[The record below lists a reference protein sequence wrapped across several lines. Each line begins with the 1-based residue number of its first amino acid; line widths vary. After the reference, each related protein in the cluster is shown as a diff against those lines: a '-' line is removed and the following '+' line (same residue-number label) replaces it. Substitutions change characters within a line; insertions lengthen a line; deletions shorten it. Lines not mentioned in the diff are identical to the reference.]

1 MVDWL
6 SIKFAIFALLI
17 ACGIMIRV
25 FGKPIGPALRT
36 VLAQGSTPELE
47 AEIARGF
54 IRTRPFV
61 LAIWGLL
68 LCAAMVGILKP

>member
-1 MVDWL
+1 
-6 SIKFAIFALLI
+6 
-17 ACGIMIRV
+17 MIRV

-54 IRTRPFV
+54 TRTRPFV